1 MLSKPSRNQVFHL
14 ALALSL
20 LTLLIPGVVTA
31 GGLTMYEIGTPDMG
45 YATAGYAARADDP
58 GTLLT
63 NPAGMTR
70 LQGSQVLVGGHLLYG
85 HAHFSP
91 DGDTSPALGNDDGG
105 NALGILPGL
114 NAFATYKVNNDLALG
129 FGIFSNFGL
138 GLWYDSDWVGRYY
151 AKQAILMGV
160 SFMPAAAY
168 RLTDKLSVGVGVNI
182 MAGYLKNT
190 VAINNADPAWSDGEL
205 HVRDTTVGFGA
216 NVGLLYELSKTTR
229 FGVTYSSPVT
239 LDFSDDP
246 EFDNTAPG
254 IDAIIT
260 NRGWRDKS
268 LDLGIT
274 VPQAVMASF
283 YHELNSQWA
292 LLGNFG
298 WQDWSEFGKI
308 DVSFNSTSLTKN
320 LKYRD
325 TWHGALGAQYRL
337 SEPWLIT
344 GGVAYDSGMLDDS
357 NRSPALPLNWAWRF
371 ALGAQYTWSKTV
383 QIGLA
388 YEYLYSGNPDISKSS
403 GLPVVL
409 GGRGDLSG
417 SYPNMSIQFFSANVA
432 WKF

>member
-1 MLSKPSRNQVFHL
+1 M
-14 ALALSL
+14 
-20 LTLLIPGVVTA
+20 
-31 GGLTMYEIGTPDMG
+31 
-45 YATAGYAARADDP
+45 
-58 GTLLT
+58 
-63 NPAGMTR
+63 PAG
-70 LQGSQVLVGGHLLYG
+70 
-85 HAHFSP
+85 
-91 DGDTSPALGNDDGG
+91 
-105 NALGILPGL
+105 
-114 NAFATYKVNNDLALG
+114 
-129 FGIFSNFGL
+129 
-138 GLWYDSDWVGRYY
+138 
-151 AKQAILMGV
+151 
-160 SFMPAAAY
+160 AY